1 MSALDEHLALF
12 KADWIG
18 EPGLLAQRIRAA
30 KVADRYTAELAAWC
44 AEIHEHLRELADE
57 LGIELL
63 LMGGN
68 GASLRFDAARQ
79 RGSRDNDYMT
89 AATPQDI
96 QRLMERFGSRFAPLG
111 ELMQP
116 RLYEPKRPVR
126 ELPLATY
133 VVAVPLLLD
142 HGHSGNN
149 EVKLEFHFER
159 QLPAFELVTGALG
172 PAATP
177 KITAALPEL
186 PYQVAIKLMTLAA
199 APVGIE
205 EATRAAAVPRQIY
218 DVDLLLAT
226 LGAERWQVLSDY
238 CRERYSE
245 ECKRCQIEARP
256 GEPFDGVRARL
267 ERWGDCLDESS
278 EPWLTIRAAQQS
290 GLQRAV
296 HLRPWGWRARAYR
309 LIIAVEVLR
318 QGADGWMLWQTAN
331 ELAELVPASKARAFR
346 APLAELVGTETAALP
361 VELYNFAWTA
371 LDAGPNGDLH
381 SHLTRAGELLHR
393 ARE

>member
-205 EATRAAAVPRQIY
+205 EATRAAAVPRQMY

-245 ECKRCQIEARP
+245 ECKRCQVEARP

-346 APLAELVGTETAALP
+346 APLAELAGTETAALP
-361 VELYNFAWTA
+361 VELHDFAWTA
-371 LDAGPNGDLH
+371 LDAGPNGDPR